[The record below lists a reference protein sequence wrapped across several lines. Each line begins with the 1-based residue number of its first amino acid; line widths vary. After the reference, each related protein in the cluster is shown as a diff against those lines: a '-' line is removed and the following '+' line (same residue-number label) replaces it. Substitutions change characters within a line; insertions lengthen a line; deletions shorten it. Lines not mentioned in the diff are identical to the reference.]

1 MSRPAAQRGCRC
13 PQGQHGAGAP
23 SVWRKGVQYR
33 QYVLLEQ
40 QYDKKKKK
48 KIINATKPVVVSLL
62 VASLQL
68 GSIPAFESSPLQ
80 LIIKHRAFYLLFMTD
95 SFSILALGVS
105 TATNPGSDTQ
115 PGLISAEQ
123 PLCCE
128 QELGMETS

>member
-1 MSRPAAQRGCRC
+1 MWC
-13 PQGQHGAGAP
+13 
-23 SVWRKGVQYR
+23 KGVQYR

-48 KIINATKPVVVSLL
+48 IINATKPVLVSLL

-68 GSIPAFESSPLQ
+68 GSIPAFKSSLLQ
-80 LIIKHRAFYLLFMTD
+80 LIITHRAFYLLFMTD

-105 TATNPGSDTQ
+105 TATNPGSGTQ